1 MTSGATFP
9 VLCEECV
16 ESLTSLANQYREATG
31 EVDYGFI
38 VVIKLKWL
46 TICECHSRGSTFK
59 ALSGQTKHKTFSSVN
74 LRKST

>member
-31 EVDYGFI
+31 EVDYG
-38 VVIKLKWL
+38 
-46 TICECHSRGSTFK
+46 
-59 ALSGQTKHKTFSSVN
+59 LSSLSN
-74 LRKST
+74 